1 MKLDDF
7 KTLSDSDKEN
17 YLSSIETTQRSL
29 DDLTAERDS
38 FRTENDDLKKQLE
51 ANGKELKATKEM
63 NFTLARKIN
72 TAPQEDDDTT
82 LLNFIFTVP
91 TRLASQI

>member
-1 MKLDDF
+1 MKLDEF
-7 KTLSDSDKEN
+7 NALSDADKET
-17 YLSSIETTQRSL
+17 YLSSIETTQKSL

-38 FRTENDDLKKQLE
+38 FKTENDDLKKQLE

-72 TAPQEDDDTT
+72 TAPQEDDDTQ
-82 LLNFIFTVP
+82 LLNFMKGF
-91 TRLASQI
+91 RS

>member
-1 MKLDDF
+1 MKLDEF
-7 KTLSDSDKEN
+7 NALSDADKET
-17 YLSSIETTQRSL
+17 YLSSIETTQKSL

-38 FRTENDDLKKQLE
+38 FKTENDDLKKQLE

-72 TAPQEDDDTT
+72 TAPVEDDDTQ
-82 LLNFIFTVP
+82 LLNFMKGFRI
-91 TRLASQI
+91 

>member
-1 MKLDDF
+1 MKLDEF
-7 KTLSDSDKEN
+7 NALSDADKET
-17 YLSSIETTQRSL
+17 YLSSIETTQKSL

-38 FRTENDDLKKQLE
+38 FKTENDDLKKQLE

-72 TAPQEDDDTT
+72 TAPVEDDDTQ
-82 LLNFIFTVP
+82 LLNFMKGF
-91 TRLASQI
+91 RS